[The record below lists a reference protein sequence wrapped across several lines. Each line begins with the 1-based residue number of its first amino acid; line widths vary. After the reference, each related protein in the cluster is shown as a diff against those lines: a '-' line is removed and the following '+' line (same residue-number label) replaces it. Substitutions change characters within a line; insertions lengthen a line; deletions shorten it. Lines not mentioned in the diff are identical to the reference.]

1 MAKKDYKSIESDQK
15 TFDKFVYN
23 FAMQA
28 LRRATYR
35 WPFRNI
41 ALQNARIE
49 RGFYKCESCQGVFGP
64 KEVQKDHIEPV
75 IPTTGFDNWDNTI
88 KRLLVKTSGWQ
99 VICLACHSSKTLV
112 ENEMRKKNGLK
123 PLRVKKSLTKKK
135 IRAKLK

>member
-1 MAKKDYKSIESDQK
+1 MAKDYKKIEQDQK

-35 WPFRNI
+35 WPYRNI

-49 RGFYKCESCQGVFGP
+49 RGFYKCESCKNGFGP
-64 KEVQKDHIEPV
+64 KEVQKDHVEPV
-75 IPTTGFDNWDNTI
+75 IPVTGTKDLNI
-88 KRLLVKTSGWQ
+88 IVKRMLVKTSGWQ
-99 VICLACHSSKTLV
+99 ILCLNCHSMKTLI

-123 PLRVKKSLTKKK
+123 PLRIKKPLTKKK
-135 IRAKLK
+135 KRVKLK